1 MAFKRFH
8 IHLEEEL
15 KEKFDEYAEELGLSL
30 SALFRLALIEKMK
43 KDGKSI
49 VTGKQIGRAHV

>member
-15 KEKFDEYAEELGLSL
+15 KIEFDEYAKELGLSL

-43 KDGKSI
+43 KDG
-49 VTGKQIGRAHV
+49 R

>member
-30 SALFRLALIEKMK
+30 SLYHIRILYFRL
-43 KDGKSI
+43 
-49 VTGKQIGRAHV
+49 VY

>member
-15 KEKFDEYAEELGLSL
+15 KDEFDEYAKELGLSL

-43 KDGKSI
+43 KDGK
-49 VTGKQIGRAHV
+49 

>member
-15 KEKFDEYAEELGLSL
+15 KEEFDKYAKELGLNL

-43 KDGKSI
+43 KDG
-49 VTGKQIGRAHV
+49 R